1 MQLHTW
7 FESLSLMIEII
18 FLILPVVFAL
28 SLKKGSDKDLSRY
41 REEAKE
47 QFRAYRAKSSDARF
61 VFNGADAE
69 IVKEEESII
78 GDEDDDLVVQYSLT
92 CFARNAAGEYFM
104 FVSNQNGKPFFKH
117 VSQSNAKIALGKIY
131 LSPPN

>member
-1 MQLHTW
+1 M
-7 FESLSLMIEII
+7 MIEII

-61 VFNGADAE
+61 AFNGADAE
-69 IVKEEESII
+69 IVKEDESITS
-78 GDEDDDLVVQYSLT
+78 DEDNGVVVHYRLT

-104 FVSNQNGKPFFKH
+104 YVSNQNGRPFF
-117 VSQSNAKIALGKIY
+117 
-131 LSPPN
+131 